1 MRGQWSNDHGRRQ
14 MSVPPS
20 PARPPLQMCTP
31 DMTMATGTGMP
42 PVDGELTARH
52 VSRGAVAGPFVR
64 MLSGP
69 AAVVFSERQ
78 VARPGGDG
86 EEGAGG
92 ELVTLQESRVWEV
105 HEGRWKCVH
114 CHESSEAPL

>member
-1 MRGQWSNDHGRRQ
+1 MNT
-14 MSVPPS
+14 PS
-20 PARPPLQMCTP
+20 SRARPLLQMCTP
-31 DMTMATGTGMP
+31 DMTTATGTGMTS
-42 PVDGELTARH
+42 VDGELAARQL
-52 VSRGAVAGPFVR
+52 SRGAVAKPFVR

-69 AAVVFSERQ
+69 AAIVFSERQ
-78 VARPGGDG
+78 VVRPGGDG

-114 CHESSEAPL
+114 CHGSSDAPLW